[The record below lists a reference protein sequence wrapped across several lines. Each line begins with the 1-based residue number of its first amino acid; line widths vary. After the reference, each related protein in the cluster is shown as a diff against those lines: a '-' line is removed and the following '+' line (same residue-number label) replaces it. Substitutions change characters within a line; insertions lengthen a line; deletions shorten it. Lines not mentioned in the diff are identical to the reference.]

1 MGIAIFNISLNIC
14 TFYKLY
20 IIYKGIQSLTNVL
33 SDENEM
39 KLKNYILDDISIVD
53 GLDALKIIPFK
64 ATWSIKIFDTT
75 KSYSEWFGSK
85 CF

>member
-64 ATWSIKIFDTT
+64 AT
-75 KSYSEWFGSK
+75 
-85 CF
+85 